1 MLLAVLVKQK
11 SAFTPKIISFTHEE
25 VSTRIT
31 SLTVGDETR
40 ACTGLVD
47 LLKPNQTPSQILVK
61 KYG

>member
-1 MLLAVLVKQK
+1 MLVGVLVKQK

-25 VSTRIT
+25 VSTCIT

-40 ACTGLVD
+40 ACTAS
-47 LLKPNQTPSQILVK
+47 LKPNQNPSQILVK

>member
-25 VSTRIT
+25 VSTRGRIT

-40 ACTGLVD
+40 ACTAS
-47 LLKPNQTPSQILVK
+47 LKPNQNPSQILVK